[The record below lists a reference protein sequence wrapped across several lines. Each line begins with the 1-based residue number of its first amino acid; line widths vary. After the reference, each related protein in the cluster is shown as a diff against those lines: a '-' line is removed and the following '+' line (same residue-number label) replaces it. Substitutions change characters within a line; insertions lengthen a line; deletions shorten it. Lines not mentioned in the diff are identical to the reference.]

1 MASKLYN
8 ENGAE
13 LGRVLAT
20 GRGWEEMARVCCE
33 NKWSE
38 ENTVLYVADTN
49 DLNSKWKIYAIKGAR
64 V

>member
-8 ENGAE
+8 EKGAK

-20 GRGWEEMARVCCE
+20 GRGWDEMARVCYE
-33 NKWSE
+33 RKWSD
-38 ENTVLYVADTN
+38 ENTVLYVANTD
-49 DLNSKWKIYAIKGAR
+49 DLNSKWKIYAIQGAK